1 VELRALD
8 DRGMPL
14 PPNASGRIALRTA
27 MAASGYWKRPQA
39 TRDLWLAEGWI
50 LSPDHGRID
59 EDGYLFLQ
67 GRVDEVINSGG
78 EKVSPDEV
86 EAALRGHPQVADCAV
101 LAADDP
107 DGLLGQ
113 IVLAIVVP
121 KAGGRLDAEEL
132 THFCAGRLEL
142 RKVPRAFRIVES
154 LPRTALGK
162 VDRGRLRAA
171 EA

>member
-1 VELRALD
+1 
-8 DRGMPL
+8 
-14 PPNASGRIALRTA
+14 
-27 MAASGYWKRPQA
+27 
-39 TRDLWLAEGWI
+39 

-59 EDGYLFLQ
+59 EDGYLYLQ

-86 EAALRGHPQVADCAV
+86 EAALRGHPDVADCAV
-101 LAADDP
+101 VSADDP
-107 DGLLGQ
+107 DGVLGQ
-113 IVLAIVVP
+113 IVVAVVVP
-121 KAGGRLDAEEL
+121 AAGGRLDAADL
-132 THFCAGRLEL
+132 ARFCAGRLEAH
-142 RKVPRAFRIVES
+142 KVPRAFRVVAS

>member
-1 VELRALD
+1 
-8 DRGMPL
+8 M
-14 PPNASGRIALRTA
+14 
-27 MAASGYWKRPQA
+27 
-39 TRDLWLAEGWI
+39 
-50 LSPDHGRID
+50 
-59 EDGYLFLQ
+59 
-67 GRVDEVINSGG
+67 
-78 EKVSPDEV
+78 SPDEV

-121 KAGGRLDAEEL
+121 APGGRLDAEEL
-132 THFCAGRLEL
+132 TRFCAGRLEL